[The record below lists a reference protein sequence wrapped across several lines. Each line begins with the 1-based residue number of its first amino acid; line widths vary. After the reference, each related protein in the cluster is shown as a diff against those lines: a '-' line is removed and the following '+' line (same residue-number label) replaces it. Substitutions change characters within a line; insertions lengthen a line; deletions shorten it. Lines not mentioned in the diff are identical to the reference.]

1 VIYESYRSFPKNI
14 SNHSTI
20 RNVNTEGKP
29 MPKEL
34 QIYMDG
40 VYYPKSQ
47 AKVSVYDHGLLYG
60 DGVFEGIRAYNGI
73 VFKLK
78 EHIARLYRSAHALML
93 QIPLTKEEMTHAVL
107 ETLRKNKLR
116 DAYIRL
122 VVTRGVGDL
131 GLDPRKCPKPS
142 VIIITDAISIMASE
156 AKEKGIS
163 TIITW
168 VRRNPVDSTT
178 HEIKSLN
185 YLNSV
190 LAKMEATANDVDEAI
205 CLDKNGCIVEGVG
218 ENLFI
223 VKDGKIFTPP
233 SSTGALAGITAK
245 FAIKLAKNLGYDVTE
260 TNITPFQLFTADE
273 AFFTGTAAEVVP
285 IREVNKR
292 QIGNG
297 RPGPVAKKLMAAFQK
312 ATADPAEGVPIYS

>member
-1 VIYESYRSFPKNI
+1 ME
-14 SNHSTI
+14 
-20 RNVNTEGKP
+20 
-29 MPKEL
+29 KEL
-34 QIYMDG
+34 QVYIDG

-78 EHIARLYRSAHALML
+78 EHIDRLYSSAHALRL
-93 QIPLTKEEMTHAVL
+93 AIPLTKEAMAQALL
-107 ETLRKNKLR
+107 ETLRKNSLR

-142 VIIITDAISIMASE
+142 VIIITDTISIMSSE

-168 VRRNPVDSTT
+168 VRRNSVDATT

-190 LAKMEATANDVDEAI
+190 LAKMEATTNGVDEAI
-205 CLDKNGCIVEGVG
+205 CLEKNGVIAEGVG

-233 SSTGALAGITAK
+233 TSTGALAGITARLTTT
-245 FAIKLAKNLGYDVTE
+245 FAKSLGYDVVE
-260 TNITPFQLFTADE
+260 ANITPFQLFTADE

-297 RPGPVAKKLMAAFQK
+297 KPGPVTKKLMAAFQK
-312 ATADPAEGVPIYS
+312 ATSNPAEGMPIYSKA

>member
-1 VIYESYRSFPKNI
+1 ME
-14 SNHSTI
+14 
-20 RNVNTEGKP
+20 
-29 MPKEL
+29 KEL
-34 QIYMDG
+34 IVYIDG

-47 AKVSVYDHGLLYG
+47 AKISVYDHGLLYG
-60 DGVFEGIRAYNGI
+60 DGVFEGIRAYNGV

-78 EHIARLYRSAHALML
+78 EHIDRLYRSAHSIML
-93 QIPLTKEEMTHAVL
+93 QIPITDEEMTHAVL
-107 ETLRKNKLR
+107 GTLRRNKLN

-142 VIIITDAISIMASE
+142 IIIITDAISLHSSE
-156 AKEKGIS
+156 AKEKGIATMIS
-163 TIITW
+163 W
-168 VRRNPVDSTT
+168 VRRNSVDAAT

-190 LAKMEATANDVDEAI
+190 LAKIEANANGADEAI
-205 CLDKNGCIVEGVG
+205 CLDKNGFVSEGVG

-223 VKDGKIFTPP
+223 VKNGKILTPP
-233 SSTGALAGITAK
+233 SSTGALAGITAQV
-245 FAIKLAKNLGYDVTE
+245 IVKLAAKLGYEVTE

-273 AFFTGTAAEVVP
+273 AFFTGTAAEIVP

-292 QIGNG
+292 QIGNES
-297 RPGPVAKKLMAAFQK
+297 PGPVAKRLIVAFQK
-312 ATADPAEGVPIYS
+312 VVLDPAEGVPIYS